1 MISQSLTQIKKVDR
15 IVTFSPLNRKTRQNM
30 SFSDVFFVVICVLGE
45 VYSLKKGKI
54 HYKKVTDKSN
64 RRTAECGG
72 KTLYAV
78 FLLFLCFFIFLYFF
92 SVELYVLRCVSDHHI
107 RIEVD
112 KPAGNIRNNILFI
125 LAYFCVCC
133 R

>member
-1 MISQSLTQIKKVDR
+1 
-15 IVTFSPLNRKTRQNM
+15 M